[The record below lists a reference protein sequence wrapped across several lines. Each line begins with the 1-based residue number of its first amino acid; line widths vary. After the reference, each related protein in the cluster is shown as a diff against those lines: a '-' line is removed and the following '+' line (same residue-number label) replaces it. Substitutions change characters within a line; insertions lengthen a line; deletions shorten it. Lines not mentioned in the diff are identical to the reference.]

1 MFQQTNKQTNIL
13 DVSSFSF
20 LWLYVYVFAIYSMVH
35 CGSAFEPRTFGLPY
49 YCTSIRVRSWC
60 NWPANLWILN
70 PQKKNNWWTTGP
82 YARTW
87 QDHAEWTSC
96 NLNRGGDE
104 CHRTHTELKQAEDQQ
119 ARAWVPRGGGVRQT
133 TRDRVTR
140 GGGADNTCPC
150 QWGGEQATSQT
161 HTPTHHTYNQG
172 THWYAQTSHHP
183 HTNNLSKNNLMCHS
197 YSFQRRV
204 ELAQGWIF
212 PSRMWVPNLGTLL
225 TIALDSLTHFLSSRV
240 EFLLKTDSGYPK
252 DKGGYFIRPGNL
264 WKSPSL

>member
-1 MFQQTNKQTNIL
+1 VDSKPSKKKQLVDHWPVRTDLTRPRWVNELQSQPRWRWVSPHTHGTQTSGRPTSTRL
-13 DVSSFSF
+13 SS
-20 LWLYVYVFAIYSMVH
+20 
-35 CGSAFEPRTFGLPY
+35 
-49 YCTSIRVRSWC
+49 
-60 NWPANLWILN
+60 
-70 PQKKNNWWTTGP
+70 
-82 YARTW
+82 TW
-87 QDHAEWTSC
+87 
-96 NLNRGGDE
+96 
-104 CHRTHTELKQAEDQQ
+104 
-119 ARAWVPRGGGVRQT
+119 GGVRQT